1 MLVSSR
7 QNVRETLVILE
18 KDDNVPDQ
26 ADYVLSDRTS
36 RRRNDGN
43 LSSSSKPAPATE
55 STRGTDNTPAQNLT
69 AWMQS
74 AAGKAAFASIAG
86 QLTASFEVQS
96 GTAESQL
103 SPVASAP
110 AVTELELQSGTAESQ
125 LCPVASAL
133 TAVELEVQ
141 SGTAESRLSPLA
153 SVLAATE
160 LDPAERRALSI
171 ASSKTWSVLEPA
183 PYSISLSSS

>member
-26 ADYVLSDRTS
+26 EDYVLSDRTS

-55 STRGTDNTPAQNLT
+55 GTRGTDNTPAQNLT

-74 AAGKAAFASIAG
+74 AAGQAAFASIAG

-96 GTAESQL
+96 GTAESHF

-133 TAVELEVQ
+133 TAFELEVQ
-141 SGTAESRLSPLA
+141 SGIAESQLSPLA
-153 SVLAATE
+153 SALAATE

-183 PYSISLSSS
+183 PYSFSLSGS